1 MWHLD
6 ASNAGFLAGCS
17 LHDAAGVQGTFQYS
31 HSTSETSSNQSKIK
45 HSPGG
50 KKSNG
55 YEKAKPQKLKRPVN
69 SEERPHPSRTPA
81 PFPYTLGNIY
91 PPQLLNLF
99 SDIPAWDTTLAAHT
113 ISWEFKKKKKKLPK
127 PELHLRLSESDSR
140 GTGTQEIV
148 CLQALPSDLK
158 VQSGFKATA
167 K

>member
-81 PFPYTLGNIY
+81 PSPYTLGNIY

-113 ISWEFKKKKKKLPK
+113 ISWEFKKKKKNYLSLSSTSDYLSQILEGLGPRKSCVYK
-127 PELHLRLSESDSR
+127 PSLV
-140 GTGTQEIV
+140 I
-148 CLQALPSDLK
+148 
-158 VQSGFKATA
+158 
-167 K
+167 